1 MNKLTALSKLANAY
15 HYLFP
20 DTDVHQDA
28 LNILS
33 DKFHYTRRSLTL
45 LDLAPQPKNTEGLN
59 GKGPKFF

>member
-1 MNKLTALSKLANAY
+1 MNKLSALSKLSSAY

-20 DTDVHQDA
+20 TGAPQEA

-45 LDLAPQPKNTEGLN
+45 LDLAPKTPEPAEGLN
-59 GKGPKFF
+59 PTGPKFF